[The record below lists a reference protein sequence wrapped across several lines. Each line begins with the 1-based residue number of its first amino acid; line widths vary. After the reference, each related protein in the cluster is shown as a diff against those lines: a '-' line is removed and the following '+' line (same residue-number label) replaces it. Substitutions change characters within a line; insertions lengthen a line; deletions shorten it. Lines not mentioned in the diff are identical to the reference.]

1 MKGDTIMEQPRK
13 KLKKLKDPFLNEE
26 EWKQEEEED
35 DEMMFIEEADE
46 E

>member
-1 MKGDTIMEQPRK
+1 MEQPRK
-13 KLKKLKDPFLNEE
+13 KPKKLKDPFLTEE